1 MIEATAGRT
10 PEFQRIGI
18 VAKARDQSLVR
29 ELRALVDRLAARDVE
44 VKLDTEAASMMG
56 VSDAGIERSALASA
70 VDLLVVLGGDGTL
83 LSIARFAAAADVPVL
98 GINYGSLGFLTSTP
112 RDELIEATESV
123 LEGNYVSSTRSML
136 LAELAGAG
144 RAQPMQHDVLND
156 AVINKTDLAR
166 IVELSATVNDDLVSS
181 FAADGLIICTTTGS
195 TAYSLAAGGPIVMP
209 EVDAIVLTP
218 ICPHTLTHR
227 PLVLPGDAVVR
238 IRHESRDQEVILTL
252 DGQAGFKLQA
262 GETVNIRRSPRVM
275 RLLQAVPRSYF
286 DILRAK
292 LQWGSR

>member
-18 VAKARDQSLVR
+18 VAIARDQSLVR

-56 VSDAGIERSALASA
+56 VSAARIERSALASA

>member
-1 MIEATAGRT
+1 MTEGTATGT
-10 PEFQRIGI
+10 PEFRRIGI
-18 VAKARDQSLVR
+18 VAKARDLSLLS
-29 ELRALVDRLAARDVE
+29 ELRTLIDRLADRDIE
-44 VKLDTEAASMMG
+44 VQLDTEAASMLG
-56 VSDAGIERSALASA
+56 TADGGIERPALAA
-70 VDLLVVLGGDGTL
+70 TVDLLVVLGGDGTL

-98 GINYGSLGFLTSTP
+98 GVNYGSLGFLTSTP
-112 RDELIEATESV
+112 RNELIEATESV
-123 LEGNYVSSTRSML
+123 LDGRYVSSSRSML
-136 LAELAGAG
+136 RAELAGAA
-144 RAQPMQHDVLND
+144 RDESVQHDVLND

-218 ICPHTLTHR
+218 ICPHTLTNR
-227 PLVLPGDAVVR
+227 PLVLPGSAVVQ
-238 IRHESRDQEVILTL
+238 IRHDSRDQEVILTL

-262 GETVNIRRSPRVM
+262 GETVTIQRSPRVV

-286 DILRAK
+286 DILRTK
-292 LQWGSR
+292 LQWGAR